1 MAKIIRGKKMQS
13 VTITVFDNYLDKS
26 KIKLLLRAMARN
38 RVHKLSF
45 VNEAGAFD
53 MEED

>member
-1 MAKIIRGKKMQS
+1 MQS
-13 VTITVFDNYLDKS
+13 VTITVFDNYLNKS
-26 KIKLLLRAMARN
+26 KIKLLLRAMTKN
-38 RVHKLSF
+38 RVNKLTF